1 MNARLSPLA
10 LAIQNRD
17 PKAAR
22 QALERDA
29 GQATELLAG
38 GISPL
43 LFALYNGA
51 KEIAELLRAFREP
64 NVFEA
69 AALDDAYRVAVCILA
84 TPADLAA
91 YSPDGWTPLHLAAFF
106 GARNAALTLIGL
118 GASLQAISENPMQ
131 NTPLHAGIAGAGG
144 ESLAPLLMALGANPQ
159 TVGGSGVTALHLA
172 ATRGFEGLC
181 RLLLARGADRLAKTA
196 DGKTAAELA
205 RERGHLATAAAL
217 ELIPG

>member
-1 MNARLSPLA
+1 MSNLRPLT

-17 PKAAR
+17 LAAAKA
-22 QALERDA
+22 ALERDA
-29 GQATELLAG
+29 SQATEAIPG

-51 KEIAELLRAFREP
+51 KDIADLLRGFTEP
-64 NVFEA
+64 NIFEA
-69 AALDDAYRVAVCILA
+69 AALDDGPRVAACLLA
-84 TPADLAA
+84 EPGALGS

-106 GARNAALTLIGL
+106 GARNSLLVLVGM
-118 GASLQAISENPMQ
+118 GAPLEAISHNPMQ

-144 ESLAPLLMALGANPQ
+144 EQLAPLLMALGANPNH
-159 TVGGSGVTALHLA
+159 VGGSGVTALHLA
-172 ATRGFEGLC
+172 ATRGFEALC
-181 RLLLARGADRLAKTA
+181 RLLLARGVERLARTE

-205 RERGHLATAAAL
+205 RERGHLPTAAAL